1 MLEKDPERASI
12 LYATEEVRS
21 LDGTDIR
28 TPTPESIDAKR
39 MDCCICSISATVQL
53 KKMNLI

>member
-39 MDCCICSISATVQL
+39 MDYCICSISATVQL
-53 KKMNLI
+53 KKI

>member
-1 MLEKDPERASI
+1 MPREGPERASI

-28 TPTPESIDAKR
+28 TPTTESIDAKR
-39 MDCCICSISATVQL
+39 MDYCICSIPATVQL
-53 KKMNLI
+53 KKNNLI